1 MAKLDVSLR
10 KEGSGCRAIKTFCLD
25 NKIGKE
31 DIKHYN
37 ISISLLYFFS
47 FNLCQRVGLL
57 LHNGVKRYLHEL
69 VLDSAGLLA
78 IVLSSDLCRR
88 FAGFSSC
95 FGLGIGGGGAAAV
108 GTDYS
113 NVVPVSVLFASS

>member
-1 MAKLDVSLR
+1 MLSFEKFDSHKSFDEYWEYQLRTSVLVAGDVFPSSSLDVDYIVIYL
-10 KEGSGCRAIKTFCLD
+10 
-25 NKIGKE
+25 
-31 DIKHYN
+31 
-37 ISISLLYFFS
+37 SI
-47 FNLCQRVGLL
+47 VGLL